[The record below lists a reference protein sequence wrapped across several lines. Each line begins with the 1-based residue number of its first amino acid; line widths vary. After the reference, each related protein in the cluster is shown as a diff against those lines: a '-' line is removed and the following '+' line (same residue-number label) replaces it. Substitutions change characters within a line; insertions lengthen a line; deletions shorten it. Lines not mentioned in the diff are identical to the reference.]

1 MPQEMSRM
9 QAWFPGFCF
18 SQTFSLGYNFCWML
32 GPSTSQQK
40 MTSEKKIGRQ
50 VSGAGLMAR
59 GKISPQAKVCGGLI
73 GIGWMMDWI
82 TRFYHRKS
90 RLERPRRF
98 RAVFNRKPILC
109 DALLEMSLRKLS
121 SGCAWFL
128 KTILRW
134 PLLWDRNINV
144 INWPFEQF
152 FVTFEAGNLSL
163 LEVFFWVVIFDSH
176 FHCFFMYC
184 NHLT

>member
-1 MPQEMSRM
+1 
-9 QAWFPGFCF
+9 
-18 SQTFSLGYNFCWML
+18 ML

-40 MTSEKKIGRQ
+40 MASEKKIGRQ

-144 INWPFEQF
+144 IN
-152 FVTFEAGNLSL
+152 
-163 LEVFFWVVIFDSH
+163 
-176 FHCFFMYC
+176 
-184 NHLT
+184 

>member
-1 MPQEMSRM
+1 MSQEMSRM
-9 QAWFPGFCF
+9 QAWFPGCCF
-18 SQTFSLGYNFCWML
+18 FQTFSLGYNFCWML

-40 MTSEKKIGRQ
+40 MASEKKNGRQ

-109 DALLEMSLRKLS
+109 DAVVEMSLRKLS

-152 FVTFEAGNLSL
+152 FVTFEARNLSL
-163 LEVFFWVVIFDSH
+163 LEFFLVVILSDSH
-176 FHCFFMYC
+176 FHCFFWC
-184 NHLT
+184 IATT